1 MTLDLPPR
9 FSRLSL
15 HLVRDVEIGYEDMP
29 LLARPADVAEFLWRR
44 LFSTLDREAL
54 SAVYLDNSGRPIGW
68 HVAYVGGIDR
78 CTAQS
83 RGIVLPALLSNAVSV
98 IMAHNHPSGSLEIS
112 PEDILFSYQV
122 AAACTLLGLRLLD
135 SLVLAEPL
143 RHGEAPRWAQI
154 DWPTKGKEPAARVRN
169 AVAAGIL
176 ESGYEAAR
184 SDPEAH
190 LL

>member
-1 MTLDLPPR
+1 MTFDLPPR

-15 HLVRDVEIGYEDMP
+15 QLVRDVELGYQDMP

-83 RGIVLPALLSNAVSV
+83 RGIVLPALLCNAVSV

-122 AAACTLLGLRLLD
+122 AAACNLLGLRLLD

-143 RHGEAPRWAQI
+143 RHGAAPRWAQI
-154 DWPTKGKEPAARVRN
+154 DWPTKGQEPAARVRN

-176 ESGYEAAR
+176 EPAYQAAG